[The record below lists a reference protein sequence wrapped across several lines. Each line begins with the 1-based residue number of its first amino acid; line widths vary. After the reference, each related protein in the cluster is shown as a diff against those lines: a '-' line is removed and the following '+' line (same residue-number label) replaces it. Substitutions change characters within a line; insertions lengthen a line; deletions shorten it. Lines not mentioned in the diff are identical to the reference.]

1 MSLLAS
7 NRSRHRI
14 CFQFQRCN
22 FKSFPPRISATW
34 SPSGKTYALVGA
46 FHNQFSCI
54 DHLIDFYSTQQQLAW
69 LPINKDLRLL
79 PSQLTDS
86 RCQLFPFA
94 TSFPD
99 SVCSVDSRSMVNVNI
114 CSSNSSQR
122 LKLKEDQ

>member
-14 CFQFQRCN
+14 YFQFQRCN
-22 FKSFPPRISATW
+22 LNSFPPRISATW

-46 FHNQFSCI
+46 FHNQFSSI

-99 SVCSVDSRSMVNVNI
+99 SVCSGDSRSMVDFNS

-122 LKLKEDQ
+122 LKTKADQ